1 LKGHIKIDNSGDRS
15 IYMDSLPF
23 RLVFDGL
30 NKLDS
35 LTAAW
40 GPPTDY
46 GLATMNIGAYVGA
59 ARNIT
64 QDPNVTLA
72 VDMAL
77 YSLRLRLSM
86 LAEITNANTASPIAY
101 SSSSAGFAGYAA
113 VSAYYG
119 VALRAV
125 LIPAAGAPAGGRRC
139 HSG

>member
-1 LKGHIKIDNSGDRS
+1 
-15 IYMDSLPF
+15 MDSLPF

-30 NKLDS
+30 NKLDW

-46 GLATMNIGAYVGA
+46 GLATMNVGAYVGA

-77 YSLRLRLSM
+77 NSLRLSM

-119 VALRAV
+119 VALHAYEGGPDTSGGGPGV
-125 LIPAAGAPAGGRRC
+125 GAATQARRRGLC
-139 HSG
+139 RSAHG